1 MRESSRRK
9 VMYVHRRLLKLYGEA
24 AVPVRRGDALGELI
38 ACILSQHT
46 SDLNSG
52 RAYEALRARFPTW
65 ELVRDAPSRSV
76 VDAIRSCGLA
86 NQKGPRI
93 QAVLRAIS
101 PTCPTLDINFLA
113 DWPVPAAKAWLQALH
128 GVGPKTAAITL
139 LFGLGRPAFPVDTHV
154 HRVAGRLGLIP
165 NNKSKGGKKQS
176 QTVNPAPQA
185 AGQTLTADQ
194 AHDAL
199 EAIVP
204 PRLFFPFH
212 MNLIRHGRTICQARQ
227 PKCNLCPLTTVC
239 DYYLG

>member
-52 RAYEALRARFPTW
+52 RAYDALRARFPTW
-65 ELVRDAPSRSV
+65 ELVRDAPARSV
-76 VDAIRSCGLA
+76 VAAIRSCGLA

-101 PTCPTLDINFLA
+101 QTCPTLDINFLA

-154 HRVAGRLGLIP
+154 HRVSQRVGLIGP
-165 NNKSKGGKKQS
+165 RA
-176 QTVNPAPQA
+176 TP
-185 AGQTLTADQ
+185 DQ
-194 AHDAL
+194 AHALLLALLPLDADVL
-199 EAIVP
+199 WN
-204 PRLFFPFH
+204 FH
-212 MNLIRHGRTICQARQ
+212 LNMLRHGQRICIWGTPRCEQCVLRQ
-227 PKCNLCPLTTVC
+227 HC
-239 DYYLG
+239 DYARARVTSDE